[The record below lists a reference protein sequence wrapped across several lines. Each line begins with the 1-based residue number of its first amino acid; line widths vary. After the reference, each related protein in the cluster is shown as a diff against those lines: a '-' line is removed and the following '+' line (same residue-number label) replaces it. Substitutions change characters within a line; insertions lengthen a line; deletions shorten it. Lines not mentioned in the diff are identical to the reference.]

1 MAKYDVT
8 CPECGATY
16 VVALFGKHD
25 QREWKLKNFDWTC
38 ETCKAKA
45 RVEADKAAAVENQE
59 EGLPVLTGSE
69 KQVLWAEKIRRDQI
83 DATRAKVDELIA
95 KRAESSDEAA
105 RKNGFRD
112 LADVKACILRAFEEM
127 CGQASAHWWIE
138 NRSLRLLETFISP
151 RVRAILKER
160 KEKAPEVLEAAVEIT
175 LRPESPVTETVAE
188 IITTETSVRVSFPEK
203 RDDFREAIKGIGFHW
218 TGGCWQNRHA
228 LLATTSRAKAAEAGA
243 VLLAAGFVVRV
254 PNPDVRADIVA
265 GNVQHE
271 NTRVV
276 SRRVGGDYNGWFAL
290 VWTRKDGDFY
300 DKAKRLPG
308 AKYSKPAVVV
318 RSEHFEEVLDFA
330 EIHGFSLSPGAKELV
345 ETAQAARANALRV
358 TPVVQEHAS
367 ANVERPKLDPAG
379 AGEVEESLLDN

>member
-8 CPECGATY
+8 CPECGGTY
-16 VVALFGKHD
+16 RVALFGKHD
-25 QREWKLKNFDWTC
+25 QREWKLQNFDWTC

-45 RVEADKAAAVENQE
+45 RVEANKAAAVENQE
-59 EGLPVLTGSE
+59 EGLPALKGSE
-69 KQVLWAEKIRRDQI
+69 KQILWAEKIRREMIEVMREKMQQ
-83 DATRAKVDELIA
+83 AIA
-95 KRAESSDEAA
+95 QGGKSDSYAQ
-105 RKNGFRD
+105 RNGFLDAAD
-112 LADVKACILRAFEEM
+112 LQACMLKACEEA
-127 CGQASAHWWIE
+127 CQQDSAHWWIE
-138 NRSLRLLETFISP
+138 NRFLGLFQYVVLP
-151 RVRAILKER
+151 RMKKVIEER
-160 KEKAPEVLEAAVEIT
+160 KDREPAALEAAEEMT

-243 VLLAAGFVVRV
+243 TLLAAGFVVRV

-265 GNVQHE
+265 GNVHPE

-276 SRRVGGDYNGWFAL
+276 SKRVGGDHDGWFAL

-318 RSEHFEEVLDFA
+318 RPEHFEDVLDFS
-330 EIHGFSLSPGAKELV
+330 EIHGFALSPGAKELV
-345 ETAQAARANALRV
+345 ETAKAARANALRV
-358 TPVVQEHAS
+358 TPVVQERPE
-367 ANVERPKLDPAG
+367 ANVSRPKLNPAN
-379 AGEVEESLLDN
+379 AGEVSADLLDRN